1 MTRLPRVSGR
11 GRSEALGQSGFLL
24 NNATTQA

>member
-11 GRSEALGQSGFLL
+11 ERSGALGQSGFLL
-24 NNATTQA
+24 NNAITQV